1 MDNEE
6 LFDILK
12 EMIKVNSMWLDR
24 LRKANKELVEKD
36 KKIEELEKTI
46 IELKAKIL

>member
-1 MDNEE
+1 MEKE

-12 EMIKVNSMWLDR
+12 EMLKVNSMWLDCV
-24 LRKANKELVEKD
+24 RKANKELVEKD